1 MTTFINANGLG
12 QGDLHAGKQVGQ
24 RWFGGDA
31 GYEASNSGGGQNS
44 NARSIRV
51 SFYERSTS
59 SIGFARSGGRNC
71 GMTYSWCI
79 TWPMPSSTTRHYRV
93 RQAG

>member
-59 SIGFARSGGRNC
+59 SIGGVDDLLVVHNMAHTIIDDAPLSGAAGRI
-71 GMTYSWCI
+71 SW
-79 TWPMPSSTTRHYRV
+79 TE
-93 RQAG
+93 AA